1 MWYKLNEM
9 LSVVA
14 LVVIVGG
21 AAIYGLVLF
30 IEAPPLI
37 RQESDGPSP
46 YQQQASEALE
56 KQIRELQDQQAEIL
70 REAAE
75 HGRRATSPSYRD

>member
-9 LSVVA
+9 LSVIA

-21 AAIYGLVLF
+21 AAIYGLILF
-30 IEAPPLI
+30 IETPPLI
-37 RQESDGPSP
+37 RQESDGPSA
-46 YQQQASEALE
+46 YELQAREDLE
-56 KQIRELQDQQAEIL
+56 RQIRGLQDQQAEVL

-75 HGRRATSPSYRD
+75 QGRRATAPSYRD